1 MTMFIEARP
10 APVALLARL
19 TGLGRF
25 PGHVL
30 SVWQQR
36 QQLKTL
42 DDSAL
47 QDIGVSYRAA
57 HAEARRPLWDVPGYW
72 RR

>member
-1 MTMFIEARP
+1 MTMFTEARP
-10 APVALLARL
+10 ATLIRPIRL
-19 TGLGRF
+19 TGFFRALG
-25 PGHVL
+25 HAL
-30 SVWQQR
+30 SVRQQR

-47 QDIGVSYRAA
+47 DDIGISYRAA
-57 HAEARRPLWDVPGYW
+57 VSEARRPVWDVPGYW